1 MHHKLNKDTP
11 QFDVQLLFDEIG
23 AILDDHQYRDMI
35 SLIDM
40 YHFYSRQH
48 KVLHNHPSFVPP
60 LTILISTSNFD
71 RVTMTCNKIALELF
85 CNSLEEQF

>member
-1 MHHKLNKDTP
+1 MHHKLDKDTP

-35 SLIDM
+35 SLVDM

-48 KVLHNHPSFVPP
+48 KVLHNHPLFVPL
-60 LTILISTSNFD
+60 LTILF
-71 RVTMTCNKIALELF
+71 
-85 CNSLEEQF
+85 